1 MQDDAQ
7 MSGERAGE
15 GGLVQVRDGSR
26 GVLEDWPQLCVA
38 GRRFERRPARGLG
51 DGHVAGR
58 AGVHNHNV
66 DGISFEC
73 IVAPVRSFV

>member
-15 GGLVQVRDGSR
+15 GGLVQGRDGSR

-38 GRRFERRPARGLG
+38 GRRFERRRRGGWEMATWRAALG
-51 DGHVAGR
+51 STITMSTGLASDV
-58 AGVHNHNV
+58 
-66 DGISFEC
+66 
-73 IVAPVRSFV
+73 